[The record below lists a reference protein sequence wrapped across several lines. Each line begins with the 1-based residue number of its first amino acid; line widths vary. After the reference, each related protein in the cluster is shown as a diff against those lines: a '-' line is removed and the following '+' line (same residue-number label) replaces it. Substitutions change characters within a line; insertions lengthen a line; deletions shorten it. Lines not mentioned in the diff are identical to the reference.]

1 MEILGHPCRD
11 RWPKWKMIRVISRRI
26 LAKSNQI
33 TREAVKYAP
42 EGNTPSDAL
51 QVWIGRDKRKEEKER
66 VVSEW

>member
-1 MEILGHPCRD
+1 
-11 RWPKWKMIRVISRRI
+11 MIRVISRRI